1 MALKSFLRAFGVGG
15 PTIDAVLDTDRVQVG
30 GMLTGTLH
38 IRGGDSSQTA
48 SKAVIELVARVVKKM
63 GDDEYSSDEVI
74 AGAALPGPIQLGRDQ
89 SIPFQLALPPHTPVT
104 SLGGRNFVWLRSG
117 LDVPWAMDP
126 SDRDALEVH
135 PTTAQSNVI
144 QAMEQLGFRLY
155 KVDIDA
161 RSSWFG
167 RKWVQEFEFRPGGY
181 GRGRYDEIEVVFE
194 NQHGSQVELMVQ
206 LDRSARG
213 LGGLLM
219 EMTGTDESWRRV
231 TIDASSPQS
240 AAHSLQQVIA

>member
-1 MALKSFLRAFGVGG
+1 MALKSFLRALGVGG

-30 GMLTGTLH
+30 SMLTGTLY

-48 SKAVIELVARVVKKM
+48 AKAVIELVARVVKKM

-74 AGAALPGPIQLGRDQ
+74 AGSALPGPIQLGRDHA
-89 SIPFQLALPPHTPVT
+89 IPFQLQLPAHTPVT

-117 LDVPWAMDP
+117 LDVPWAIDP

-135 PTTAQSNVI
+135 PTTAQANVL

-155 KVDIDA
+155 TVDIDA
-161 RSSWFG
+161 RSSWRG
-167 RKWVQEFEFRPGGY
+167 RKWVQEFEFRPSGY
-181 GRGRYDEIEVVFE
+181 GRARYDEVEVVFE
-194 NQHGSQVELMVQ
+194 NQHGNQVELMLQ
-206 LDRSARG
+206 IDRAARG
-213 LGGLLM
+213 LGGQLM

-231 TIDASSPQS
+231 TVDASSPQS
-240 AAHSLQQVIA
+240 ALHTLQQVLA

>member
-30 GMLTGTLH
+30 SMLTGTLY
-38 IRGGDSSQTA
+38 IRGGDASQTA

-74 AGAALPGPIQLGRDQ
+74 AGSALPGPIQLGRDHA
-89 SIPFQLALPPHTPVT
+89 IPFQLQLPAHTPVT

-117 LDVPWAMDP
+117 LDVPWAIDP

-135 PTTAQSNVI
+135 PNAPQSNVL

-167 RKWVQEFEFRPGGY
+167 RKWVQEFEFRPAGY
-181 GRGRYDEIEVVFE
+181 GRARYDEVEVVFE
-194 NQHGSQVELMVQ
+194 NQHGNQVELMLQ
-206 LDRSARG
+206 IDRAARG

-231 TIDASSPQS
+231 TVDASSPQS
-240 AAHSLQQVIA
+240 ALHTLQQVIA

>member
-1 MALKSFLRAFGVGG
+1 MALKSFLRALGVGG

-74 AGAALPGPIQLGRDQ
+74 AGSALPGPIQLGRDHA
-89 SIPFQLALPPHTPVT
+89 IPFQLALPPHTPVT

-144 QAMEQLGFRLY
+144 HAMEQLGFRLY

-167 RKWVQEFEFRPGGY
+167 RKWVQEFEFRPSGH
-181 GRGRYDEIEVVFE
+181 GRGRYDEIEIVFE
-194 NQHGSQVELMVQ
+194 NQHGSQVELMLQ

-240 AAHSLQQVIA
+240 AAHSLHQVIA